1 MQIKVKLEEFKTV
14 TGKASEKAVCTVHF
28 YIMLSFKNAARFFD
42 EAHLILSYGP
52 HNQILHLG
60 LWQRTNSVLYS

>member
-28 YIMLSFKNAARFFD
+28 YVMLSFKNARFLD
-42 EAHLILSYGP
+42 EAHSILSYGP
-52 HNQILHLG
+52 
-60 LWQRTNSVLYS
+60 